1 MSELLVLMEEATQ
14 RLGSPSAA
22 NAWLLTP
29 VSPGGKRPIDY
40 LATREYILFR
50 GFLFRV
56 HTGQEMF
63 RPLTP
68 SDRVYKERSSQEVK
82 DALERLRPRSWRDED
97 EDTEELAELF
107 APGGPPDIPRL
118 LTLTQKYDLELDM
131 SSIMEIS
138 QKYHVSLGRAGQ
150 AT

>member
-1 MSELLVLMEEATQ
+1 MSELLALMEEATQ

-29 VSPGGKRPIDY
+29 VLPGGKKPIDY

-50 GFLFRV
+50 GFLLRV
-56 HTGQEMF
+56 RTGQEMF

-68 SDRVYKERSSQEVK
+68 SHRVYKESSSQEVK

-97 EDTEELAELF
+97 EDTNVF
-107 APGGPPDIPRL
+107 ARN
-118 LTLTQKYDLELDM
+118 
-131 SSIMEIS
+131 
-138 QKYHVSLGRAGQ
+138 R
-150 AT
+150 

>member
-40 LATREYILFR
+40 LAERQYTIFR
-50 GFLFRV
+50 GFLLRV
-56 HTGQEMF
+56 RDGQEMF
-63 RPLTP
+63 RPLAP
-68 SDRVYKERSSQEVK
+68 SNRKYKERSPQEFK

-97 EDTEELAELF
+97 EDTEE
-107 APGGPPDIPRL
+107 
-118 LTLTQKYDLELDM
+118 
-131 SSIMEIS
+131 
-138 QKYHVSLGRAGQ
+138 
-150 AT
+150 